1 MTTSTGQHVLSH
13 DSIHRTTYFS
23 YNKTRGGVSCHM
35 TTSTGQRVLSYDNIY
50 RTTYRIILIIK
61 QRGVSCDMT
70 TFTEQHIFQEKNRRV
85 VFCYSTWQHLLDKVS
100 CHMSTS
106 IRHSPLFFLWKKYVV
121 LWMLSCDRTR
131 CPVDVFMSQDTSCG
145 CFHVTGHSLL
155 FYYGKNMLYYRCC
168 HVTEHVVLWMLS
180 CHMTPCGCCHVMF
193 YYCWKRD
200 SLV

>member
-50 RTTYRIILIIK
+50 RTTYSIILIIK
-61 QRGVSCDMT
+61 QGGVSCDMT
-70 TFTEQHIFQEKNRRV
+70 TFTGQHIFQEKNRRE

-106 IRHSPLFFLWKKYVV
+106 IRHSPLFYYGKKMLSYGCCHVIGHVV
-121 LWMLSCDRTR
+121 LWMLSCDRTLPPCIIMGKIWCR
-131 CPVDVFMSQDTSCG
+131 MDDVM
-145 CFHVTGHSLL
+145 
-155 FYYGKNMLYYRCC
+155 
-168 HVTEHVVLWMLS
+168 W
-180 CHMTPCGCCHVMF
+180 
-193 YYCWKRD
+193 
-200 SLV
+200 